1 MVGDGDFADGALD
14 LEDLFAGENLSD
26 VGALVGGCLAGDLSF
41 FVEGGVADEDFEHEA
56 VLLGFGE
63 RVGAFLFDGVL
74 GGEHEEGGTEAV
86 DGLADGDLAFLHGFE
101 EGGLG
106 FGWCAVDFVGED
118 DVVEE
123 WSGDEA
129 EFALSGGAIFL
140 EDVCAGD
147 IGGHEVGGELD
158 AGEGHGQA
166 AGDGADH
173 EGFGES
179 GDAFEEYVALA
190 EEGDEELF
198 DDFVLTDDDAADL
211 FAEASPGVVKEVDG
225 LAGEIVFCRVRH
237 EYSLANSAGFRA
249 GPERSQY
256 DSRGGSG

>member
-1 MVGDGDFADGALD
+1 MPDDCECVVDDVVGDINLADGTLD
-14 LEDLFAGENLSD
+14 LEDLFAGEDLSD

-41 FVEGGVADEDFEHEA
+41 FVEGGVTDEHLEHEA

-74 GGEHEEGGTEAV
+74 GGEYEEGGAEAV
-86 DGLADGDLAFLHGFE
+86 DGLANGDLAFLHGFE

-106 FGWCAVDFVGED
+106 FGGRAVDFVGED

-123 WSGDEA
+123 WSGYEA

-140 EDVCAGD
+140 EDVGAGD
-147 IGGHEVGGELD
+147 VGRHEVGGELD

-173 EGFGES
+173 EGFCEP

-190 EEGDEELF
+190 EEGDQELF
-198 DDFVLTDDDAADL
+198 DDFVLTDDDTADL
-211 FAEASPGVVKEVDG
+211 FAKSSPGVVEEVDG

-237 EYSLANSAGFRA
+237 EYSLANEAGFR
-249 GPERSQY
+249 
-256 DSRGGSG
+256 D